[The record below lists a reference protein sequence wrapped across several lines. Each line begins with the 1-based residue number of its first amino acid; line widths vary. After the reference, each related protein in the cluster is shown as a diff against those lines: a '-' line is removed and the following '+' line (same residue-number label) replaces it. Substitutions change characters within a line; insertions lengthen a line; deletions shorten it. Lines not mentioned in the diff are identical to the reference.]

1 MSSNDAANTARNS
14 LLFVGLI
21 LVASTLRAPITGVGP
36 VLTQIQNSFSL
47 SPAMAGL
54 LTSLPLIA
62 FGAMAPFA
70 GSLAKHL
77 GFERCLRYSLLM
89 VVAGIGL
96 RSAGEV
102 WALFLGTGLLGVG
115 IAFGNVLMPALVKRE
130 YPTKVPTVTG
140 RCGITMGLAAALSSA
155 TAFPISTVAGWQG
168 ALLAPV
174 IFPVAALLV
183 WLTLKSQSSTTAAGV
198 STAAAPIV
206 SPWTS
211 AIAWQV
217 TGYMA
222 INSVMFYALIT
233 WLPTILTDSGQSASA
248 AGSIHGF
255 LQTASIVPGLLLGGL
270 VARMRQQRG
279 IAVALALVQVIALA
293 GLMFAPSLSPLWA
306 FLFGMGSGGALLLSL
321 MFVGMRT
328 RSPQQAAALS
338 GMAQCINFLA
348 AAPGPMLAGKLYAS
362 SGSWTTVLVV
372 GIVLGCAMALF
383 GMLAGRSRALETAS

>member
-1 MSSNDAANTARNS
+1 MSSNDAANTARNT

-36 VLTQIQNSFSL
+36 VLAQIQNTFSL
-47 SPAMAGL
+47 TPAMAGL

-62 FGAMAPFA
+62 FGVMAPFA
-70 GSLAKHL
+70 GGLAKQL
-77 GFERCLRYSLLM
+77 GFERCLRYSLFTVL
-89 VVAGIGL
+89 VGIGL
-96 RSAGEV
+96 RSLGEI
-102 WALFLGTGLLGVG
+102 WALFLGTGLLGIG

-155 TAFPISTVAGWQG
+155 TAFPISTIAGWQG
-168 ALLAPV
+168 ALVAPI
-174 IFPVAALLV
+174 IFPLAALLV
-183 WLTLKSQSSTTAAGV
+183 WLTLKSQSNSPSSGV
-198 STAAAPIV
+198 SATVTPVV
-206 SPWTS
+206 SPWSS
-211 AIAWQV
+211 AVAWQV

-255 LQTASIVPGLLLGGL
+255 LQTASIIPGLLLGGL

-279 IAVALALVQVIALA
+279 IAVALAVVQVVALA
-293 GLMFAPSLSPLWA
+293 GLMFAPSLSPIWA

-362 SGSWTTVLVV
+362 SGSWTTVLSV
-372 GIVLGCAMALF
+372 GIALGFGMALF
-383 GMLAGRSRALETAS
+383 GMLAGRNRTLEETI